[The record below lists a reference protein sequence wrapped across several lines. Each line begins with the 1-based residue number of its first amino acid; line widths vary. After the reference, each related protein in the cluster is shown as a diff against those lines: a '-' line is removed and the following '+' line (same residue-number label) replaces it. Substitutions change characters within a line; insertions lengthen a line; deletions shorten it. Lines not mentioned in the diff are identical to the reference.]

1 MRLSRRTLAVTGAA
15 AALVLA
21 GGTALAV
28 SRQEP
33 AVRTEVLRVAG
44 VPEDGAPVT
53 LDATIYLP
61 EGSAPAPAV
70 LLAHGFGGSKDD
82 LDEDARLL
90 AQEGYVALAFTARGF
105 GASGGLVH
113 VDAPDYE
120 VADARKLLDLLA
132 GRPEVLKDGT
142 GDPRVGVVGGSY
154 GGALA
159 LLLAGYDRRVDAIA
173 PQITWNDLRQALFP
187 QFAAPPGAEPA
198 TPAAGAGADPATA
211 PGVFKKAWAGLF
223 FGPGGSGS
231 VRQAPVPSPSAS
243 DASRA
248 SGAPQAPPVP
258 RPGGPVGCGGR
269 IAPAVCAAYVQAATT
284 GEPTA
289 AGLRLLQAS
298 SPATVLDRITAPTLL
313 VQGQADSLFP
323 LSEAD
328 ANARGIAANG
338 TPVKVVWYGGGHDG
352 GLDETDRLRGLV
364 RDWFARYLK
373 RDGSAADTRFEVTV
387 PGATISSADS
397 NPAPQV
403 RVRDT
408 EPGVAGSPPAGRRA
422 VPLQPA
428 AIPSANG
435 SQDVVAPAGGVPAA
449 VTSLPGLGSALGAL
463 TAAAGAIG
471 GGAGTSGTAATG
483 AGSSLG
489 LSALPDQVAVFESAP
504 VDNTVRIVG
513 SPQVTLRVRVAGGRD
528 ATLFAQ
534 LYDVGPGGSATLPQQ
549 LVTPLRLRDVPAAG
563 ADVRVT
569 LPAVVRDVTE
579 GHRLRL
585 VVSTTDQA
593 YALPQDQRV
602 YRVSLAAGGALDV
615 PVVPMAVLGG
625 EGLST
630 LLPWAVALL
639 VATVAIVAALAVY
652 ARRRR
657 GGPVDPALAGV
668 PLAIEGLG
676 KRYADGFRAVSDLSF
691 RVEHGWVLGLLGPNG
706 AGKTT
711 TLRMLMGLIAP
722 TEGRIRI
729 FGHPVRPGAPVLS
742 RVGAFVEGPGFL
754 PHVSGLENLRLFWG
768 ATGRPPGDAH
778 LDEAL
783 EIAGLGDDVHRKVR
797 TYSQGMRQ
805 RLAIAQ
811 AMLGLPDLLVL
822 DEPTNGLD
830 PPQIREM
837 REVLGRYAATGRT
850 VVVSSHLLSEVEQT
864 CDHVVVM
871 HQGRL
876 VAQGEVA
883 DLVGS
888 ATSLVVDVDDP
899 ARAAVV
905 AAKLDGARDIALTPS
920 GITLKLVGTPR
931 SELVRVLVA
940 DGLAVE
946 RIAPQRGL
954 EEAFLALVGES

>member
-1 MRLSRRTLAVTGAA
+1 MKLSRRALVVTGAA
-15 AALVLA
+15 VAVVLA
-21 GGTALAV
+21 GGTTIAAG
-28 SRQEP
+28 RAEP
-33 AVRTEVLRVAG
+33 AVRTEVLKVAG
-44 VPEDGAPVT
+44 TEEAGRPVT
-53 LDATIYLP
+53 LDATLYLP

-90 AQEGYVALAFTARGF
+90 AQEGYVALAFSARGF

-113 VDAPDYE
+113 LDAPDYE
-120 VADARKLLDLLA
+120 VADARKLLDVLA
-132 GRPEVLKDGT
+132 GRPEVLKDAP
-142 GDPRVGVVGGSY
+142 GDPRVGVAGGSY
-154 GGALA
+154 GGALS
-159 LLLAGYDRRVDAIA
+159 LLLAGYDARVDAIA

-187 QFAAPPGAEPA
+187 QFAVQDGAPTAG
-198 TPAAGAGADPATA
+198 TPAASPGPAE
-211 PGVFKKAWAGLF
+211 PGVFKKQWAGLF
-223 FGPGGSGS
+223 FGVGGAGTT
-231 VRQAPVPSPSAS
+231 PVPSASA
-243 DASRA
+243 
-248 SGAPQAPPVP
+248 
-258 RPGGPVGCGGR
+258 RPGATPSGPSPTGASPSCGR
-269 IAPAVCAAYVQAATT
+269 FAPEVCAVYQQVASTGQPTGAA
-284 GEPTA
+284 
-289 AGLRLLQAS
+289 LRLLEAS
-298 SPATVLDRITAPTLL
+298 SPSTVLDRIKAPTLL

-323 LSEAD
+323 LSEGD
-328 ANARGIAANG
+328 ANARGIAAAG

-352 GLDETDRLRGLV
+352 GLDETDRLRELV
-364 RDWFARYLK
+364 RDWFGRYLK
-373 RDGSAADTRFEVTV
+373 RDGTPADTRFEVTV
-387 PGATISSADS
+387 PGAVISSADS
-397 NPAPQV
+397 NPAAQV
-403 RVRDT
+403 RVRDA
-408 EPGVAGSPPAGRRA
+408 EPGIAGAPPVQRRPVQLTGA
-422 VPLQPA
+422 QQT
-428 AIPSANG
+428 IT
-435 SQDVVAPAGGVPAA
+435 APAGGVPAA

-463 TAAAGAIG
+463 SAAAGAIG

-489 LSALPDQVAVFESAP
+489 LSALPGQVAVFESGVLP
-504 VDNTVRIVG
+504 DTVRIVG
-513 SPQVTLRVRVAGGRD
+513 SPQVTLSIRAKGD

-534 LYDVGPGGSATLPQQ
+534 LYDVAPGGSATLPQQ
-549 LVTPLRLRDVPAAG
+549 LVSPIALRGPVDGEAV
-563 ADVRVT
+563 VRVA
-569 LPAVVRDVTE
+569 LPAVVRDVAA

-593 YALPQDQRV
+593 YALPADVREYTV
-602 YRVSLAAGGALDV
+602 RLVDGAVDV
-615 PVVPMAVLGG
+615 PVVPMTVVGG
-625 EGLST
+625 EGLGT
-630 LLPWAVALL
+630 LLPWALALL
-639 VATVAIVAALAVY
+639 AATVAVVAGLVLY

-657 GGPVDPALAGV
+657 GGPADPALAAV

-676 KRYADGFRAVSDLSF
+676 KRYADGYRAVSDVTF

-722 TEGRIRI
+722 TEGRITV
-729 FGHPVRPGAPVLS
+729 FGHQVTPGAPVLS

-754 PHVSGLENLRLFWG
+754 PHVSGLENLRLFWA
-768 ATGRPPGDAH
+768 ATGRPVADAH
-778 LDEAL
+778 LDDAL
-783 EIAGLGDDVHRKVR
+783 EIAGLRDDVHRKVK

-837 REVLGRYAATGRT
+837 REVLRRYAATGRT

-883 DLVGS
+883 ELVGS
-888 ATSLVVDVDDP
+888 ATALVVDVDDP

-905 AAKLDGARDIALTPS
+905 AAKLDGARDITVTPT

-940 DGLAVE
+940 DGLAVD
-946 RIAPQRGL
+946 RITPQRGL
-954 EEAFLALVGES
+954 EEAFLALVGEG